1 MPKIA
6 VDAVLLPSEEVAARA
21 IEANRELL
29 KQCPGKIVLGSEGCL
44 PHISLAMG
52 CVDDNNVAHIK
63 GILQELAG
71 KHHLGTLVNI
81 GIHVGTNS
89 AGEKVSV
96 LELKRTDTL
105 QSLHEEVMRRLACWF
120 SYDVTAEMLLS
131 PPVAAESTLRWIRD
145 YPAKSSF
152 GSFFPHITLGYG
164 QLEHFPF
171 PAEFTA
177 PRLAL
182 CHLGNHCTCRKI
194 IVSVEFSR
202 QDSIY
207 GKNGL
212 VQSNM
217 SKGNTCQDGLMARNT
232 HNALLRQ
239 EL

>member
-29 KQCPGKIVLGSEGCL
+29 KQCPGKIVLDTEGCL

-52 CVDDNNVAHIK
+52 CVEGKDIAHIRP
-63 GILQELAG
+63 ILQELAG
-71 KHHLGTLVNI
+71 KHRLGALVSV
-81 GIHVGTNS
+81 GIHMGTNS

-105 QSLHEEVMRRLACWF
+105 QSLHEEVMLRLACWF

-131 PPVAAESTLRWIRD
+131 PPVAGESTLHWIRD
-145 YPAKSSF
+145 YRAKSSF
-152 GSFFPHITLGYG
+152 RMFFPHITLGYG

-194 IVSVEFSR
+194 IVSAEFPR
-202 QDSIY
+202 
-207 GKNGL
+207 
-212 VQSNM
+212 
-217 SKGNTCQDGLMARNT
+217 
-232 HNALLRQ
+232 
-239 EL
+239 